1 MRKKILIVDDDHDIL
16 EVLQHIAVSQGV
28 EPVAKDSHVTLA
40 EIEEL
45 DPALILLDHMLP
57 IISGGDICRQIKS
70 HASIKHIPVVLISA
84 VVNLSQLAAMCGA
97 DFFLSK
103 PFDLEEL
110 TGLIRSYAG

>member
-28 EPVAKDSHVTLA
+28 ESVAKDSHVTLA

-45 DPALILLDHMLP
+45 DPSLILLDHMLP
-57 IISGGDICRQIKS
+57 IISGGDICRQVKS
-70 HASIKHIPVVLISA
+70 HPSIQHIPVILISA
-84 VVNLSQLAAMCGA
+84 VVNLSQLADMCGA
-97 DFFLSK
+97 DNFIPK

-110 TGLIRSYAG
+110 TNMIRSYVG